1 MNCKKLTLIAITCLY
16 LLSPSDIYSY
26 KNKYLVQRVIDGD
39 TFVIENKERIRL
51 IGINTPEKGKPCY
64 LEAKK
69 KLEDLILDEKVILKK
84 DISERDRY
92 SRLLR
97 YTYKNRLFVN
107 LEMIESG
114 YAYATPYPP
123 DVAYKEIFKKAEQE
137 AEKQKIGCLW
147 KKP

>member
-1 MNCKKLTLIAITCLY
+1 MNYKKLTLIAITCLY
-16 LLSPSDIYSY
+16 LINPLEVYSR
-26 KNKYLVQRVIDGD
+26 KNKYLVERVIDGD
-39 TFVIENKERIRL
+39 TFVIKDKESVRL

-69 KLEDLILDEKVILKK
+69 KLEDLIFDEKVILKK

-92 SRLLR
+92 NRLLR
-97 YTYKNRLFVN
+97 YTYENRLFIN

-114 YAYATPYPP
+114 YAYAHSYTP
-123 DVAYKEIFKKAEQE
+123 DIKYKETFKKAEQE
-137 AEKQKIGCLW
+137 AKEQKIGCLW